1 MNEQIVL
8 PINPMDDGTCRT
20 IKSQYGKNGVENLE
34 NQKTFGATGVMK
46 VEVLG
51 GLGEKTSNG
60 GTQFFNQHR
69 IYDTEQL
76 CTALNACEVIPKIC
90 DTLLV
95 KQATKDGYIPCKIG
109 GGGGFEFPRQYNT
122 QRKSDRERTDKS
134 NSDNG
139 EYP

>member
-1 MNEQIVL
+1 M
-8 PINPMDDGTCRT
+8 
-20 IKSQYGKNGVENLE
+20 
-34 NQKTFGATGVMK
+34 
-46 VEVLG
+46 G

-60 GTQFFNQHR
+60 GTQFFNQHW

-76 CTALNACEVIPKIC
+76 CPALNACEVIPKIC
-90 DTLLV
+90 DTVLV

-134 NSDNG
+134 DSDNG